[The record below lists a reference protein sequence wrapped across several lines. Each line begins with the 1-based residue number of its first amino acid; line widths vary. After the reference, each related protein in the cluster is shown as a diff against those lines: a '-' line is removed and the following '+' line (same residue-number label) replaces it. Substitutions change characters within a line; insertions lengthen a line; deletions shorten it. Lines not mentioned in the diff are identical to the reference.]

1 MPSRRQIRAAKDRE
15 KKAAQREAEE
25 KKVAANWE
33 RLISMP
39 SGFSRTAISGSGVL
53 GAKVFRREVIVNEGR
68 TKQPL
73 PAEAKPLMYEDSRQ
87 EEMRIREALAQ
98 EEKERKKKRVAVV
111 CHKSSYQYITEG
123 MDPKL
128 FGRK

>member
-25 KKVAANWE
+25 KKVADNWE
-33 RLISMP
+33 RLVSMP
-39 SGFSRTAISGSGVL
+39 SGFSRTAISGSRVL
-53 GAKVFRREVIVNEGR
+53 GAKVFRREVIVNEGQM
-68 TKQPL
+68 KQPL
-73 PAEAKPLMYEDSRQ
+73 PAEAKPFMYEDSQ
-87 EEMRIREALAQ
+87 KEEMRIREALAQ